1 MSEIIVI
8 VTGGFDPIH
17 SGHIAYFEDAK
28 KLGDKLVVGLNS
40 DEWLINKKGRP
51 FMPLSERIEIVK
63 NLRVVDKVITFNDQ
77 DNSASDAIKKVLDDY
92 PNNKII
98 FANGGDRTLDNTLE
112 MDVFK
117 NEPNVEFIFGVG
129 GDYKKNSSSWIL
141 KEWNSPKED
150 RPWGWYRVID
160 DSNDHKVK
168 EIKVNPRSRLSLQS
182 HTKRSETWIVIKGEG
197 TITIDDKIHT
207 LKLNESCHIP
217 VGSKHRLENKSDGSL
232 NIIEIQTGSY
242 FGEDDIKRYEDDYK
256 RV

>member
-242 FGEDDIKRYEDDYK
+242 FGEDDIERYEDDYK

>member
-150 RPWGWYRVID
+150 RPWRWYRVID

-242 FGEDDIKRYEDDYK
+242 FGEDDIERYEDDYK